1 MNPTPMRAEIPAGL
15 LDYMHRFMA
24 ERRIPGAQLAIVRDG
39 SIVCLQSFGLAD
51 LEHEVPVTDES
62 VFSINS
68 ISKAFTGVAL
78 MQLVEAGQ
86 LDLAA
91 PVSRY
96 LDGLPDSWTLVTVR
110 QLATLTSGVP
120 EMMFYNA
127 DSTIGLIG
135 GGGEKEAWEA
145 AYALPM
151 EFSPGQGYSYSQTNY
166 GLLGRII
173 DRLSGK
179 PFAEFI
185 AERQFTA
192 AGMSHT
198 RYADDRDIIPNRAVS
213 YASIHATGDA
223 ADGIYKM
230 HLNWPPMLRT
240 AAGLHSTAEDL
251 ANWLIALQRGLL
263 IKQAS
268 NVEIL
273 QAPIPLHDAR
283 PGIWGI
289 GWIVAQRA
297 AGRVCTPGGG
307 AKAQIALYPSGL
319 AVILL
324 TNLIGALPEHLAAM
338 GGEPIDVA
346 FMDRIARYYEP

>member
-1 MNPTPMRAEIPAGL
+1 MR
-15 LDYMHRFMA
+15 DYIHQFMA
-24 ERRIPGAQLAIVRDG
+24 ERRIPGAQVAVVRKG
-39 SIVCLQSFGLAD
+39 SVVCLQSFGLANV
-51 LEHEVPVTDES
+51 EHKVPVTNES

-68 ISKAFTGVAL
+68 MSKAFTGVAM

-91 PVSRY
+91 PISRY
-96 LDGLPDSWTLVTVR
+96 FDGVPESWRSVTVH
-110 QLATLTSGVP
+110 QLATLSSGVP
-120 EMMFYNA
+120 EIMFYNA
-127 DSTIGLIG
+127 DSTIGVIG

-151 EFSPGQGYSYSQTNY
+151 EFAPGQGYSYSQTNY

-185 AERQFTA
+185 AERQFTV

-213 YASIHATGDA
+213 YASIHATGDPSG
-223 ADGIYKM
+223 GIYKM

-240 AAGLHSTAEDL
+240 AAGMHSTAQDL
-251 ANWLIALQRGLL
+251 ASWIIALQRGSL
-263 IKQAS
+263 IEQAS
-268 NVEIL
+268 SLETLRTPV
-273 QAPIPLHDAR
+273 PLHDGR
-283 PGIWGI
+283 PGIWGV
-289 GWIVAQRA
+289 GWLAAQRTT
-297 AGRVCTPGGG
+297 GLVSTPGGG
-307 AKAQIALYPSGL
+307 GKAQIALYPDGL

-324 TNLIGALPEHLAAM
+324 TNLIGALPEHLAVVR
-338 GGEPIDVA
+338 GEPVDVA
-346 FMDRIARYYEP
+346 FMDRIARYYEH